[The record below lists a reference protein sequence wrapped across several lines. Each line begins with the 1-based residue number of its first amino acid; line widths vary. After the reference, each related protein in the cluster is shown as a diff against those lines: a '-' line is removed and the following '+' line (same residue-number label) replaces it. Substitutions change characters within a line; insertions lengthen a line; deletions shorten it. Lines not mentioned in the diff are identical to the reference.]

1 MTAIHKNYKFGKECN
16 TTAILFFYNKIHNFW
31 DGSVYNPDGEPLP
44 EANAIIRDILKRQVV
59 SESDGELVRHTAKER
74 EADGQAKA
82 LQSAKADNG
91 AQPAAQKATCGCPA
105 SITRLPQPSRR
116 SQLREAT
123 SPTVGPLDNCDDNE
137 HDEPEYDGV
146 DEEIAPTG
154 LAVSAAD
161 DDQDV
166 FRRQQE
172 PRTSPPAVD
181 HDAEGE
187 PYEAADSGA
196 AFTHDGAGES
206 IHFEEPQEQPA
217 PYEFIAMMAGDDAW
231 MNMDMPMAG
240 FQGTADFGVDGLSD
254 LNLDIDMAMDMLSN
268 ADELQGPRAAIV
280 RRRPRRACLRPA
292 PLRRLHLPHEAAG
305 GNRQTRSATTTD
317 ESAPQPA
324 PRTGLVGYAQSQQ
337 RDDDQSI
344 TTSANRL
351 CTTTKPARHHDPSA
365 VPLYTGREA
374 GTWAPTKILAG

>member
-74 EADGQAKA
+74 KQMAKPKPYKVQKQTTERNLRRRKPPADAQRASHASPA
-82 LQSAKADNG
+82 LTQITVAGSESVLGDRG
-91 AQPAAQKATCGCPA
+91 A
-105 SITRLPQPSRR
+105 SIWSVPGTP
-116 SQLREAT
+116 A

-268 ADELQGPRAAIV
+268 ADELQGP
-280 RRRPRRACLRPA
+280 PGSHSPKA
-292 PLRRLHLPHEAAG
+292 PTASL
-305 GNRQTRSATTTD
+305 SAT
-317 ESAPQPA
+317 
-324 PRTGLVGYAQSQQ
+324 
-337 RDDDQSI
+337 
-344 TTSANRL
+344 
-351 CTTTKPARHHDPSA
+351 SA
-365 VPLYTGREA
+365 VASAASPS
-374 GTWAPTKILAG
+374 